1 MNPRQ
6 RRGGIC
12 IVVNQFEDDEEGEES
27 AVDIDLDDVEDDFVF
42 EDELSSTMGSSS
54 MTVLE
59 GNNSSKI
66 STRRR
71 ARACSVKRRER
82 RGAEDAGGAMPLLRK
97 LFTLAR
103 CRGRGGDHH
112 SSGLNGQMEMNRR
125 GQSRNENKLAAAEN
139 VGGKKGWWLF
149 LEAISFFVKSFIS

>member
-12 IVVNQFEDDEEGEES
+12 IVVNQFEDDGEGEES
-27 AVDIDLDDVEDDFVF
+27 AVDIDLDDVDDDFVF

-54 MTVLE
+54 VTVLE
-59 GNNSSKI
+59 GNNSSRI

-71 ARACSVKRRER
+71 ARAASVKGRER
-82 RGAEDAGGAMPLLRK
+82 RDTEDAVGAMPLLRK

-103 CRGRGGDHH
+103 YRGRGGEHH

-125 GQSRNENKLAAAEN
+125 GQSRNENKLAAAET
-139 VGGKKGWWLF
+139 VCGKKGWWLF
-149 LEAISFFVKSFIS
+149 LEAISFFR